1 MIVLDAS
8 VVVDLL
14 IGPAGGTAGLQ
25 ARLRRVSA
33 AHVPHLLDVEVTSAL
48 RRHVLGGRLTAASA
62 RRALR
67 RFGVL
72 PLVRW
77 SHTPLLGRALTLR
90 DQVTTADAMYVA
102 LAEGLGATLLT
113 RDARIARAGGHR
125 ARIEVV

>member
-14 IGPAGGTAGLQ
+14 IGQDDATADLR
-25 ARLRRVSA
+25 ARLRDVSS
-33 AHVPHLLDVEVTSAL
+33 AHVPHLLDVEVTSTL
-48 RRHVLGGRLTAASA
+48 RRHFLRGRLDAASA

-72 PLVRW
+72 PIVRW
-77 SHTPLLGRALTLR
+77 EHTPLLGRALALR
-90 DQVTTADAMYVA
+90 DRLTAADAMYVA

-113 RDARIARAGGHR
+113 RDARLARAGGHR

>member
-8 VVVDLL
+8 AMVDLL
-14 IGPAGGTAGLQ
+14 VGDAAATSELR
-25 ARLRRVSA
+25 ARLRGESA
-33 AHVPHLLDVEVTSAL
+33 VHVPHVLDVEVVSGL
-48 RRHVLGGRLTAASA
+48 RRQVLRGRLDARNA

-77 SHTPLLGRALTLR
+77 SHTPLLGRALALR
-90 DQVTTADAMYVA
+90 DRLSAADAMYVA

-113 RDARIARAGGHR
+113 RDARMARAGGHR